1 MTDNDKPTSLFGFAG
16 DADALIREMKRRAD
30 VATDTEL
37 ANFIGIG
44 QSAVAKWRVRGAVP
58 DPAILRF
65 ESQLEERQTFP
76 SERALLARALAMRLA
91 EYDYDRLKKTGS
103 SATKMMVYAVHAG
116 RLDFVADFC
125 FEQLEEVERQFNI
138 SPQAAASMLIEHNE
152 FYEELLVIAASIP
165 VSQVLER
172 QEFSDIKFTRH
183 HRHGRP
189 VSPKS

>member
-1 MTDNDKPTSLFGFAG
+1 MTDDDKSSSLFNFAG
-16 DADALIREMKRRAD
+16 DADVPIREMKRRAD

-44 QSAVAKWRVRGAVP
+44 QSAIAKWRGRGAVP

-65 ESQLEERQTFP
+65 ESQIEERQAFP
-76 SERALLARALAMRLA
+76 NERALLARALAMRLA
-91 EYDYDRLKKTGS
+91 EYDYDRLKKSGS
-103 SATKMMVYAVHAG
+103 SATKMMVYAIHAG
-116 RLDFVADFC
+116 RLDLVADFC
-125 FEQLEEVERQFNI
+125 FEQLEDVERQFNI
-138 SPQAAASMLIEHNE
+138 SPQAAANMLIEHTE
-152 FYEELLVIAASIP
+152 FYDELSVIAGSIP

-172 QEFSDIKFTRH
+172 QTLSDIKILRH